1 MTLAELYNALKSIT
15 GFSNK
20 VVYRA
25 WPVGKAPPLPF
36 IVFLV
41 EGSDNFGADNIV
53 YKAINRVNVEFYS
66 KNKDTVS
73 EGLIEAL
80 FENLSIYWEKD
91 ETYLDDEQ
99 CYEIIYSIEV

>member
-25 WPVGKAPPLPF
+25 WPVGEAPSLPF